1 MIKLYGHDT
10 VFIHT
15 NVSRY
20 NRRIAYVQWCGDNK
34 IWFFTELQEAF
45 EWNDFSK
52 EEKQSLFNDTY
63 QMIHSLMVSKIHLA
77 QERLSDLEKIK

>member
-1 MIKLYGHDT
+1 MINLYGHDT
-10 VFIHT
+10 VFIYS
-15 NVSRY
+15 NVSR
-20 NRRIAYVQWCGDNK
+20 NNHKIAYVEWYVTGK
-34 IWFFTELQEAF
+34 ILFFTELQEAY